1 MTQEV
6 NHLQTLY
13 DHVLYVWNGKIDD
26 DFEIH
31 CDLYYQM
38 FSDCYDED

>member
-1 MTQEV
+1 MSYFIMSPQVYSEI
-6 NHLQTLY
+6 LKI
-13 DHVLYVWNGKIDD
+13 WNCEIED
-26 DFEIH
+26 DFEIY